1 MSEMKWRRVRTARSE
16 GVGVEDSREFDVRAE
31 IELALARRGVSLEKC
46 ESLARAIEPKLRGL
60 DDEEADRVLD
70 GVAFALVD
78 YFQANPDPGHAAGA
92 ERVEARLF
100 RDFAREIQKLD
111 ETVKVL
117 SAYLQRLST
126 PKGRSKGR
134 RLQ

>member
-16 GVGVEDSREFDVRAE
+16 GVGVEDSREFEVRAE
-31 IELALARRGVSLEKC
+31 IESGLARRGVSLEKC
-46 ESLARAIEPKLRGL
+46 DSLARAIEPKLRGL

-78 YFQANPDPGHAAGA
+78 YFQAKPDPGYVTGA

-117 SAYLQRLST
+117 SAYLQRLSA
-126 PKGRSKGR
+126 PKGRSKIR

>member
-1 MSEMKWRRVRTARSE
+1 MSRMKWHRVRTRAD
-16 GVGVEDSREFDVRAE
+16 GVGAEDSENFAVRGE
-31 IELALARRGVSLEKC
+31 IELALGRRGVSLEKC

-60 DDEEADRVLD
+60 DDEESDRVLD

-78 YFQANPDPGHAAGA
+78 YFEAKSDSGHATGA

-117 SAYLQRLST
+117 SAYLQRLNA
-126 PKGRSKGR
+126 PKGRNKVR

>member
-1 MSEMKWRRVRTARSE
+1 MSGMKWRRVRTAVE
-16 GVGVEDSREFDVRAE
+16 GVGTEDSGDFDVHGE
-31 IELALARRGVSLEKC
+31 IESALARRGVSLEKC

-60 DDEEADRVLD
+60 DDGEADRVLD

-78 YFQANPDPGHAAGA
+78 YFQAKPDPGHATGS
-92 ERVEARLF
+92 ERVQARLF

-117 SAYLQRLST
+117 SAFLQRLSASE
-126 PKGRSKGR
+126 GRSKVR

>member
-1 MSEMKWRRVRTARSE
+1 MSGMKWRRVRTAGE
-16 GVGVEDSREFDVRAE
+16 GGGAEDTGDFDVRGE
-31 IELALARRGVSLEKC
+31 IESALARRGVSLERC

-78 YFQANPDPGHAAGA
+78 YFQAKPDPGPATGA
-92 ERVEARLF
+92 ERVQARLF

-126 PKGRSKGR
+126 PKGRSKVR